1 MAGMHHALMLA
12 SRILAGILAGI
23 AFYFAFFL
31 YEDEEGI
38 WQNRLETLWIAIHDR
53 AIITGS
59 TSTAFLNKIAEIVT
73 TCASRLFGEKIIS
86 TRAIAASILLSALGA
101 TVTALIVDSAFQY
114 TLVFETTVFSPLT
127 ILVIV
132 IGTVFFCFPAFS
144 HRPFRR
150 AHLLMWIPG
159 TIIVIALLKIND
171 EMSARATAMIDAALL
186 LTSCASDF
194 LALITIRK
202 LFASI
207 ANTFS
212 PSKLSATALTL
223 VLISVVV
230 TGLPLALIALVDK
243 HPLAI
248 LGDPNATK
256 RDLFLFTICI
266 FNVSTALLCV
276 AVAIF
281 LFTALAHK
289 IVWPV
294 LSRLFYPLASKKI
307 LTNKKI
313 LIPAGTLALTFAFGL
328 ERVGAKEILKL
339 FAS

>member
-1 MAGMHHALMLA
+1 M
-12 SRILAGILAGI
+12 
-23 AFYFAFFL
+23 
-31 YEDEEGI
+31 
-38 WQNRLETLWIAIHDR
+38 
-53 AIITGS
+53 
-59 TSTAFLNKIAEIVT
+59 
-73 TCASRLFGEKIIS
+73 
-86 TRAIAASILLSALGA
+86 
-101 TVTALIVDSAFQY
+101 
-114 TLVFETTVFSPLT
+114 P
-127 ILVIV
+127 
-132 IGTVFFCFPAFS
+132 
-144 HRPFRR
+144 
-150 AHLLMWIPG
+150 
-159 TIIVIALLKIND
+159 
-171 EMSARATAMIDAALL
+171 
-186 LTSCASDF
+186 SDF

-223 VLISVVV
+223 VLISAVV

-328 ERVGAKEILKL
+328 DGRRKGNPQAICFITSPPGDLRKRNIIAHCCCQWL
-339 FAS
+339 